1 MGSGI
6 ELVSD
11 GDGLAVIGASA
22 EVERFFLSAGLD
34 RLPSKQLDLHRLWAA
49 SGTGGAATHIA
60 ADLAAN
66 SGRWVKLT
74 AESAEAVKMFGLM
87 PTKTPGVS
95 HAMVGEPGDIKQWLQ
110 IAQAPTALLSG
121 PFALTALSTMMQ
133 QRAMQQQMDEIVEYL
148 QEISEKVDDIL
159 RGQKDAVLAD
169 MIGVDLIIEEA
180 LTVRDQVGRVSEVT
194 WSKVQATGLTI
205 ARTQA
210 YALRQLDAIAEKL
223 ESKADLGEIAKATR
237 EAEPKVREW
246 LAVLARTVQLQDGNS
261 VLELERVLDASPDEL
276 DSHRIGLK
284 AARQHRLELI
294 GRSTARM
301 LTQMEETVRKANSN
315 VLFNPFDSPAAV
327 KSSNQVTNS
336 VLSFRGRL
344 GIESGQETTG
354 AKRWGQ
360 AAGELR
366 DKVITS
372 ASEGVT
378 AAGRLGSDT
387 LERATEAFRAVVDED
402 RVPDKPRAAAAAVQ
416 AGAAIKGAASGVADA
431 FGTLFRRKNAG
442 GTFSEGSESDTSVAE
457 S

>member
-1 MGSGI
+1 MKAGASRLEWVMGSGI

-169 MIGVDLIIEEA
+169 MIGVDLIIE
-180 LTVRDQVGRVSEVT
+180 
-194 WSKVQATGLTI
+194 
-205 ARTQA
+205 
-210 YALRQLDAIAEKL
+210 
-223 ESKADLGEIAKATR
+223 
-237 EAEPKVREW
+237 
-246 LAVLARTVQLQDGNS
+246 
-261 VLELERVLDASPDEL
+261 
-276 DSHRIGLK
+276 
-284 AARQHRLELI
+284 
-294 GRSTARM
+294 
-301 LTQMEETVRKANSN
+301 
-315 VLFNPFDSPAAV
+315 
-327 KSSNQVTNS
+327 
-336 VLSFRGRL
+336 
-344 GIESGQETTG
+344 
-354 AKRWGQ
+354 
-360 AAGELR
+360 
-366 DKVITS
+366 
-372 ASEGVT
+372 
-378 AAGRLGSDT
+378 
-387 LERATEAFRAVVDED
+387 
-402 RVPDKPRAAAAAVQ
+402 
-416 AGAAIKGAASGVADA
+416 
-431 FGTLFRRKNAG
+431 
-442 GTFSEGSESDTSVAE
+442 
-457 S
+457 